1 MSETPWLS
9 TWGPSRSQPAERK
22 ARRTPEQILADAL
35 EDLLARSTISAEERE
50 RICLVPEATATDL
63 RALAR
68 HRLTGEPAFRQAIK
82 DAGLLTMAALAR
94 ATPAEILA
102 LPGAQPELV
111 GNMRARVLKAIERD
125 RVAEARS
132 QASAACVAKI
142 RAQEALTNALK
153 VLLKRS
159 TISPEERDRTCLVP
173 EADSD
178 ALERLATCKLGGDAA
193 TAPVRKRAGLTNYAA
208 LARATPAEIQV
219 VPGMNDAV
227 GIRHAV
233 LDKIAE
239 LGAGAA
245 EKSGV

>member
-1 MSETPWLS
+1 MTDTPWLS
-9 TWGPSRSQPAERK
+9 TSGPSRSQPTERK
-22 ARRTPEQILADAL
+22 ARRAPEQILADAL
-35 EDLLARSTISAEERE
+35 EVLLARSTISAEERE
-50 RICLVPEATATDL
+50 RTCLVPEATAADL
-63 RALAR
+63 RALVR
-68 HRLTGEPAFRQAIK
+68 HRLTGEPAFRQAMK
-82 DAGLLTMAALAR
+82 DAGLLTMAALDR

-111 GNMRARVLKAIERD
+111 GNMRDGVLKAIERD
-125 RVAEARS
+125 RAAEARS
-132 QASAACVAKI
+132 QASAARVAKI
-142 RAQEALTNALK
+142 RAAEALTNALK

-178 ALERLATCKLGGDAA
+178 ALERLATCKLSGDAA
-193 TAPVRKRAGLTNYAA
+193 TASARKRTGLTNYAA

-219 VPGMNDAV
+219 VPGMNDAAE
-227 GIRHAV
+227 IRQAV

-239 LGAGAA
+239 LAAAAA